1 MVVRVIRSD
10 ASTAVTALSMAL
22 SLTVAA
28 LGWLA
33 RRLAPRARQIGHLLD
48 DFTGEPPRPGLPDG
62 RPGVMARMARIE
74 EHLSRLD
81 VIDAHLG
88 INSIPAQRKSP

>member
-1 MVVRVIRSD
+1 MVVRVIRSAD
-10 ASTAVTALSMAL
+10 ASTAVTALSIAF
-22 SLTVAA
+22 SLTVGV

-48 DFTGEPPRPGLPDG
+48 DFSGEPPRPGLPDG

-74 EHLSRLD
+74 EHL
-81 VIDAHLG
+81 G